1 MRGIILTNVGT
12 PANCTRK
19 DVQRFIAEMLSD
31 PLVFGQPKW
40 FSSFIARNII
50 VPLSS
55 SKSLEKYKQIW
66 RTEEP
71 KISPILYHM
80 QILAKKLEESKN
92 IPVEIAFRYGEMN
105 IERAIKSLEKKCPL
119 LHEVVIFPLF
129 PHYAQST
136 IQTTVDETGRIFFKK
151 AHSFRLKMIK
161 PYFDHPAYINALAKN
176 AQPYLNNIDRLVFTY
191 HSLPINQVEAA
202 WKKGKDFDYVYQ
214 LKETNHLFCEKLNID
229 PRRTLLLYSSQRG
242 NNWLKP
248 FLNSDVADLPKL
260 GWRKVAVVAPG
271 FTIDNMET
279 LYDIEIETK
288 KIFMNAGG
296 EKLTFVPCLN
306 DSELWIEAIWKII
319 SGV

>member
-1 MRGIILTNVGT
+1 MKQD
-12 PANCTRK
+12 AY
-19 DVQRFIAEMLSD
+19 
-31 PLVFGQPKW
+31 
-40 FSSFIARNII
+40 FS
-50 VPLSS
+50 
-55 SKSLEKYKQIW
+55 
-66 RTEEP
+66 
-71 KISPILYHM
+71 
-80 QILAKKLEESKN
+80 
-92 IPVEIAFRYGEMN
+92 
-105 IERAIKSLEKKCPL
+105 
-119 LHEVVIFPLF
+119 
-129 PHYAQST
+129 
-136 IQTTVDETGRIFFKK
+136 KK